1 MHDVTERVRAEAALR
16 ESEARV
22 RGAVEASLDALFVL
36 RATRT
41 PTGALAD
48 FEIADCNERGATF
61 ARTSRDELLGR
72 SAGAVFREARRRG
85 LLDACARVVES
96 GEPFST
102 EYRVDAPSAPAAS
115 WAWLQVV
122 RVGDGVAITA
132 RDITAQKASEDAL
145 RELALVDE
153 LTGVYNRRGFL
164 TAAEREW
171 NRAARERHAAML
183 VYIDLNGFKQIN
195 DTHGHAEGDRAL
207 HVVGDVLRAA
217 FRGGDVVGRL
227 GGDEFAILVVPTA
240 SGGLA
245 GPAQALPSPD
255 AVERMIRERLQRQLG
270 ASNAAARA
278 AGRAY
283 DISLCVGVA
292 YAQPGGVD
300 ADGTPA
306 SLTTLMV
313 EADERLYAE
322 KRAQSAERRAQSV

>member
-1 MHDVTERVRAEAALR
+1 
-16 ESEARV
+16 
-22 RGAVEASLDALFVL
+22 
-36 RATRT
+36 
-41 PTGALAD
+41 
-48 FEIADCNERGATF
+48 
-61 ARTSRDELLGR
+61 
-72 SAGAVFREARRRG
+72 
-85 LLDACARVVES
+85 
-96 GEPFST
+96 
-102 EYRVDAPSAPAAS
+102 
-115 WAWLQVV
+115 V

-171 NRAARERHAAML
+171 HRAARERHAAML

-207 HVVGDVLRAA
+207 RAVGDVLRAA

-227 GGDEFAILVVPTA
+227 GGDEFAILVAPTA
-240 SGGLA
+240 GGGLA
-245 GPAQALPSPD
+245 GPAQALPSPE
-255 AVERMIRERLQRQLG
+255 AVERMIRERLGRQL
-270 ASNAAARA
+270 AVSNATARA

-283 DISLCVGVA
+283 DVSLSIGVA
-292 YAQPGGVD
+292 HTQPGGV
-300 ADGTPA
+300 ATDGTPA

-322 KRAQSAERRAQSV
+322 KRAQSVERV